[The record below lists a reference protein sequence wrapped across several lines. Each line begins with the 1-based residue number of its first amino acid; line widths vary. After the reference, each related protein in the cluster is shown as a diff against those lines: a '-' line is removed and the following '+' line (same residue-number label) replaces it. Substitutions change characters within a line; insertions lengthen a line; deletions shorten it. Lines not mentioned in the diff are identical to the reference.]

1 MVNSS
6 PGVTLE
12 LSNTRGEESNKS
24 PVNTN
29 LSLTYTSAKS
39 AHHTKDT
46 RKDKPVKGKLCKF
59 SGTENFCPNHNTC
72 FPPFQ
77 KI

>member
-1 MVNSS
+1 
-6 PGVTLE
+6 
-12 LSNTRGEESNKS
+12 
-24 PVNTN
+24 
-29 LSLTYTSAKS
+29 
-39 AHHTKDT
+39 
-46 RKDKPVKGKLCKF
+46 LCKF